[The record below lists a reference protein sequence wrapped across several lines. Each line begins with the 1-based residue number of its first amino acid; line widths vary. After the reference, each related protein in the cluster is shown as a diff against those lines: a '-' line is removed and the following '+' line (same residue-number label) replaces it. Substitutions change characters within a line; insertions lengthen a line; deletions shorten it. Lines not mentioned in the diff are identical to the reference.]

1 MSLSDLIADTLVILP
16 VVVLMAWACVLL
28 LVDLAIPDNRKG
40 VTASLAALGLL
51 ISMGLVI
58 ARIVSIEPE
67 PHRCTLGNGL

>member
-40 VTASLAALGLL
+40 VTASPGSAWPLDFNG
-51 ISMGLVI
+51 
-58 ARIVSIEPE
+58 ARNRS
-67 PHRCTLGNGL
+67 HRQH